1 MADNRGRYFSARDLK
16 TVHSFNSEL
25 LSDIIQELVVVY
37 KLTGAEIDTNIYGE
51 ADTKTGKVYYQG
63 VQTEAL
69 IEFADSTTNYDQ
81 FGPDKQKTIK
91 FKFVELFMKQINLYP
106 ETGDIISWDDQYYE
120 IGNVIQEQYVGGQ
133 PGKQHS
139 IITETHLTRVSNLN
153 LVDRK

>member
-1 MADNRGRYFSARDLK
+1 M
-16 TVHSFNSEL
+16 
-25 LSDIIQELVVVY
+25 
-37 KLTGAEIDTNIYGE
+37 
-51 ADTKTGKVYYQG
+51 
-63 VQTEAL
+63 